1 MDQLRALEVFSRVVE
16 LGSFTKAA
24 ESLNTPKASVTNWVQ
39 ELEAHL
45 GVRLLQRT
53 TRRLNLTDDGAA
65 YLEGA
70 RRVLS
75 DISELD
81 AAVSQARS
89 NLQGRV
95 RVDVPAAAGRH
106 VLAHALPGFF
116 ARYPDVTL
124 DIGSSDRP
132 VDLILEG
139 VDVVIRGGCVF
150 DESLVA
156 RPLGTFEVVTCA
168 APGYLQSRGTPT
180 GLEDLADHT
189 FVNFFSA
196 KTGRIFT
203 LDFEKDGQTH
213 ALHGT
218 HQVAANDADTHVAFG
233 LAGLGLLQ
241 LPATRFVQSLLQ
253 SGQLVRVLP
262 QYQAGHLPLAILY
275 PRNRHLSGRVR
286 AFVDWVIEIYAREFA
301 PITQGFEKNLA
312 APRSRKRGSKSKPT
326 SPQDE

>member
-1 MDQLRALEVFSRVVE
+1 MDQLRALEVFSRVVK

-24 ESLNTPKASVTNWVQ
+24 ESLNTPKASVTNWIQ

-65 YLEGA
+65 YLAGA

-75 DISELD
+75 DIAELD
-81 AAVSQARS
+81 AAVSQARA

-106 VLAHALPGFF
+106 VLAQALPGFF
-116 ARYPDVTL
+116 SRYPDVTL

-132 VDLILEG
+132 VDLILEA

-150 DESLVA
+150 DETLVA

-168 APGYLQSRGTPT
+168 APSYLQRQGTPT
-180 GLEDLADHT
+180 CLDDLADHT

-196 KTGRIFT
+196 KTGRIFA
-203 LDFEKDGQTH
+203 LDFEKDEKTH
-213 ALHGT
+213 ALHGK

-241 LPATRFVQSLLQ
+241 LPATRQVKSLLQ

-262 QYQAGHLPLAILY
+262 QYQAGHLPLTILY

-286 AFVDWVIEIYAREFA
+286 AFVDWIVEIYAHEFA
-301 PITQGFEKNLA
+301 RLA
-312 APRSRKRGSKSKPT
+312 QRFDTTLAPTRTRKRGSASKPAA
-326 SPQDE
+326 PQDK